1 MMKIWCIKNLPNVWA
16 VGWTNST
23 TIVRGMQR
31 EREDEDILVIKK
43 LSFMWDMT
51 FFSTKKTKHLID

>member
-1 MMKIWCIKNLPNVWA
+1 VHKKFA
-16 VGWTNST
+16 QRVGCRVDKLDHHSQ
-23 TIVRGMQR
+23 GDAER

-51 FFSTKKTKHLID
+51 FFFNKEN